1 MTRICKKELDS
12 HRRYLRISHLNWC
25 KMLYVF
31 RILLSISNLLLD
43 RNWERMRFFH
53 SLVSPSTGFYSGVL
67 GIVSCFLTVILF
79 LTIAAIDLPNSQ
91 SLLVPFPDSS
101 VVPIALQRN
110 NKETLQECRILGAEL
125 NAGIAPRR
133 KKLIGGCF
141 SKGRGPKSDL
151 FISTHFS

>member
-1 MTRICKKELDS
+1 
-12 HRRYLRISHLNWC
+12 
-25 KMLYVF
+25 
-31 RILLSISNLLLD
+31 
-43 RNWERMRFFH
+43 MRENEVLFH

-67 GIVSCFLTVILF
+67 GIVSCFLILF

-91 SLLVPFPDSS
+91 SLLVAFPDSS

-133 KKLIGGCF
+133 KNLIGGCF
-141 SKGRGPKSDL
+141 SKGLGPKSHL
-151 FISTHFS
+151 FISALGYSEAIRMRSLANPDRRPNFS

>member
-1 MTRICKKELDS
+1 
-12 HRRYLRISHLNWC
+12 
-25 KMLYVF
+25 
-31 RILLSISNLLLD
+31 
-43 RNWERMRFFH
+43 MRFFH

-91 SLLVPFPDSS
+91 SLLVAFPDSS

-151 FISTHFS
+151 FISAHFS